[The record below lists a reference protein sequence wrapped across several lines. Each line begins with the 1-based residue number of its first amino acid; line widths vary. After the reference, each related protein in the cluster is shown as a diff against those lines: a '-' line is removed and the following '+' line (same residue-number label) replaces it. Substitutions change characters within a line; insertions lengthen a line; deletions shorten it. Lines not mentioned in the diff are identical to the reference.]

1 MQNLASVALLL
12 FSIMFSQTMAAGQ
25 GNNPSN
31 FSTLDQQAQRITQQ
45 VIELNRDL
53 LVLQE
58 ELVFP
63 ENSQVA
69 VFLSV
74 DVGAFFNLDAVQV
87 KIDDKVI
94 ANHLY
99 DKKEVDALHRG
110 GVQRLFLGNMKVG
123 RHALAVFFTGK
134 GPRDRPYLRGAN
146 INFEKSD
153 KAKYLELVITD
164 VARKKQP
171 EFIIKQ
177 W

>member
-1 MQNLASVALLL
+1 MKIFTGVLVVFSVIVAGHLSAAEQNQNSSD
-12 FSIMFSQTMAAGQ
+12 FSA
-25 GNNPSN
+25 
-31 FSTLDQQAQRITQQ
+31 LDQQAQQITQQ

-63 ENSQVA
+63 ESSQVA
-69 VFLSV
+69 VFLSM

-87 KIDDKVI
+87 KIDNKVI

-99 DKKEVDALHRG
+99 DEKEVDALHRG

-123 RHALAVFFTGK
+123 KHELAAFFTGK
-134 GPRDRPYLRGAN
+134 GPHDRPYLRGAN
-146 INFEKSD
+146 INFEKKD
-153 KAKYLELVITD
+153 KAKYVELVITD